1 MLSAFRWFLFLDFA
15 QSYQRSNPLFSRRDL
30 DLLSQGYLMLPV
42 NIIARFS
49 SLVGMIAMQYSLFA
63 AIFVAA
69 GISLPRDWPEI
80 YGRWS
85 DAYTVRRFWG

>member
-1 MLSAFRWFLFLDFA
+1 M
-15 QSYQRSNPLFSRRDL
+15 

-42 NIIARFS
+42 NIVARFS
-49 SLVGMIAMQYSLFA
+49 SLIGMIAMQYSLFA

-80 YGRWS
+80 YGCWS